1 MKNTLLIGFIFL
13 FIGCESDFDLIHDG
27 DPIPIVY
34 CLLDPGEKI
43 QTIRLTKTF
52 VSDQGRGLPDS
63 VELIYYQTQVNLAIE
78 KMDGDQ
84 AIDHTE
90 FDVVTVQKEPGLFS
104 DEYHIVYQANMKVT
118 GNSTYRLI
126 IYIPEED
133 KLIYSYTKTPGDFS
147 LIDPAYPNLRSIH
160 LMPDHNPVFHWTQAE
175 NAIIYQLCL
184 QLNYYEIDS
193 LGTSLKSEVV
203 SLNTL
208 IKNDNPGN
216 YYVYDINS
224 TQFYIALGNSMKED
238 LNLLRAFHSL
248 DAFVVAGGSELAIH
262 YQTQHEGDPF
272 RIMDFTNIQNGI
284 GVFSSISYSYTRG
297 FKVTNQTI
305 DSLAYG
311 QFTKQLNFL
320 DRDGNRKDQ

>member
-1 MKNTLLIGFIFL
+1 MKNTLLIGIIFL
-13 FIGCESDFDLIHDG
+13 LIGCESDFDLIHDG

-34 CLLDPGEKI
+34 CLLNPGEET
-43 QTIRLTKTF
+43 QTIRMSKSF
-52 VSDQGRGLPDS
+52 VSDKGQGLPDS
-63 VELIYYQTQVNLAIE
+63 AELIYYQSKVNLAIE
-78 KMDGDQ
+78 LMDGDQ

-90 FDVVTVQKEPGLFS
+90 FNAVAVQKEPGRFS
-104 DEYHIVYQANMKVT
+104 DEYHIVYQTTMKVA

-126 IYIPEED
+126 IYIAGEN
-133 KLIYSYTKTPGDFS
+133 KLIYAYTKTPGDFS
-147 LIDPAYPNLRSIH
+147 LVDPAYPKLRQIH

-175 NAIIYQLCL
+175 NASIYQLCL

-193 LGTSLKSEVV
+193 LETNLKSEVV

-208 IKNDNPGN
+208 IKTENPGN
-216 YYVYDINS
+216 YYTYDINS
-224 TQFYIALGNSMKED
+224 TQFYIALGNSIEED
-238 LNLLRAFHSL
+238 ISLLRSFHSL
-248 DAFVVAGGSELAIH
+248 DAFVVAGGEELAIH

-297 FKVTNQTI
+297 FKVTKQTI